1 METLARTDL
10 NLIRVGFLI
19 LGVRCVVGGG
29 GGGSITPPPPPPPP
43 QNYPLA
49 KTC

>member
-19 LGVRCVVGGG
+19 LGVRFVVGGG
-29 GGGSITPPPPPPPP
+29 GGGGGISLSPFPS
-43 QNYPLA
+43 LS
-49 KTC
+49 KTR

>member
-19 LGVRCVVGGG
+19 LGVRFVVRGGG
-29 GGGSITPPPPPPPP
+29 GEELPTR
-43 QNYPLA
+43 
-49 KTC
+49 

>member
-19 LGVRCVVGGG
+19 LGVRFVVGGG
-29 GGGSITPPPPPPPP
+29 GGGV
-43 QNYPLA
+43 NYPHA
-49 KTC
+49 KNF

>member
-19 LGVRCVVGGG
+19 LGVRFVVGWGG
-29 GGGSITPPPPPPPP
+29 GELPKRKNLLES
-43 QNYPLA
+43 Y
-49 KTC
+49 

>member
-19 LGVRCVVGGG
+19 LGVRFVVGGG
-29 GGGSITPPPPPPPP
+29 GGGELPPR
-43 QNYPLA
+43 
-49 KTC
+49 

>member
-19 LGVRCVVGGG
+19 LGVRFVVGGEELP
-29 GGGSITPPPPPPPP
+29 TR
-43 QNYPLA
+43 
-49 KTC
+49 

>member
-19 LGVRCVVGGG
+19 LGVRFVVGGG
-29 GGGSITPPPPPPPP
+29 EELPTR
-43 QNYPLA
+43 
-49 KTC
+49 

>member
-19 LGVRCVVGGG
+19 LGVRFVVGGG
-29 GGGSITPPPPPPPP
+29 GGE
-43 QNYPLA
+43 NYPPA

>member
-19 LGVRCVVGGG
+19 LGVRFVVGGG
-29 GGGSITPPPPPPPP
+29 GELPTR
-43 QNYPLA
+43 
-49 KTC
+49 

>member
-19 LGVRCVVGGG
+19 LGVRFVVGGG
-29 GGGSITPPPPPPPP
+29 GGGITHS
-43 QNYPLA
+43 L
-49 KTC
+49 KLVRIILET

>member
-19 LGVRCVVGGG
+19 LGVRFVVGGG
-29 GGGSITPPPPPPPP
+29 GGGG
-43 QNYPLA
+43 NYPHA
-49 KTC
+49 KSC

>member
-19 LGVRCVVGGG
+19 LGVRFVVGGG
-29 GGGSITPPPPPPPP
+29 GGAGE
-43 QNYPLA
+43 NYPLA

>member
-19 LGVRCVVGGG
+19 LGVRFVVGGG
-29 GGGSITPPPPPPPP
+29 GRITHS
-43 QNYPLA
+43 L
-49 KTC
+49 KLVRIILET

>member
-19 LGVRCVVGGG
+19 LGVRFVVGGG
-29 GGGSITPPPPPPPP
+29 GGGE
-43 QNYPLA
+43 NYPLA

>member
-19 LGVRCVVGGG
+19 LGVRFVVGGG
-29 GGGSITPPPPPPPP
+29 RITHS
-43 QNYPLA
+43 L
-49 KTC
+49 KLVRITLET